1 MDERPRP
8 RRNLLFVPG
17 SRPDRFA
24 KALAHRPDMV
34 TVDLEDA
41 VIPAHKD
48 HARDLTMALFG
59 TRDGPGDGIERVV
72 RINPLRT
79 PFGLK
84 DLLALVEHPSP
95 PDAVMLPKVESAD
108 EVRIVDALLQRAA
121 RPIGLHVIIESNA
134 GLDQAPAIAGA
145 CPSIRSLLFGGVD
158 MAAEL
163 GAALDFTSM
172 LYARSRVVHAAA
184 SCGLDAIDVPW
195 LDLEDMDGLREE
207 CRLVQS
213 LGFTGK
219 ATIHPRQLAVVNDVF
234 TPDAE
239 RIAWARRVIEAFEG
253 APDGLVVLDGKLVE
267 IPVVRSASRTLAI
280 ARATGVA

>member
-1 MDERPRP
+1 M
-8 RRNLLFVPG
+8 
-17 SRPDRFA
+17 
-24 KALAHRPDMV
+24 
-34 TVDLEDA
+34 
-41 VIPAHKD
+41 
-48 HARDLTMALFG
+48 
-59 TRDGPGDGIERVV
+59 
-72 RINPLRT
+72 
-79 PFGLK
+79 
-84 DLLALVEHPSP
+84 
-95 PDAVMLPKVESAD
+95 
-108 EVRIVDALLQRAA
+108 
-121 RPIGLHVIIESNA
+121 
-134 GLDQAPAIAGA
+134 
-145 CPSIRSLLFGGVD
+145 RSLLFGGVD

-184 SCGLDAIDVPW
+184 SFGLDAIDVPW

-207 CRLVQS
+207 CRRVQA

-219 ATIHPRQLAVVNDVF
+219 ATIHPKQLAVVNDVF

-239 RIAWARRVIEAFEG
+239 RIAWARRVIEAFEH

>member
-1 MDERPRP
+1 MAERLQP

-17 SRPDRFA
+17 TRPDRFA

-48 HARDLTMALFG
+48 HARDQAMALF
-59 TRDGPGDGIERVV
+59 DGRQDGSERVV

-84 DLLALVEHPSP
+84 DLLALTLHPSP
-95 PDAVMLPKVESAD
+95 PDGVMLPKVESAD

-134 GLDQAPAIAGA
+134 GLDQALAIAGA
-145 CPSIRSLLFGGVD
+145 CGSMRSLLFGGVD

-184 SCGLDAIDVPW
+184 SFGLDAIDVPW

-207 CRLVQS
+207 CRRVQA

-219 ATIHPRQLAVVNDVF
+219 ATIHPKQLAVVNDVF

-239 RIAWARRVIEAFEG
+239 RIAWARRVIEAFEH

>member
-1 MDERPRP
+1 M
-8 RRNLLFVPG
+8 
-17 SRPDRFA
+17 
-24 KALAHRPDMV
+24 
-34 TVDLEDA
+34 
-41 VIPAHKD
+41 
-48 HARDLTMALFG
+48 
-59 TRDGPGDGIERVV
+59 V

-84 DLLALVEHPSP
+84 DLLALTQHPSP
-95 PDAVMLPKVESAD
+95 PDGVMLPKVESAD

-121 RPIGLHVIIESNA
+121 RPIGLHVIIESNP
-134 GLDQAPAIAGA
+134 GLDQALAIAGA
-145 CPSIRSLLFGGVD
+145 CGSMRSLLFGGVD

-184 SCGLDAIDVPW
+184 SFGLDAIDVPW

-207 CRLVQS
+207 CRRVQA

-219 ATIHPRQLAVVNDVF
+219 ATIHPKQLAVVNDVF

-253 APDGLVVLDGKLVE
+253 ASDGLVVLDGKLVE

>member
-1 MDERPRP
+1 MAERLQP

-17 SRPDRFA
+17 TRPDRFA

-48 HARDLTMALFG
+48 HARDQAMALF
-59 TRDGPGDGIERVV
+59 DGRQDGSERVV
-72 RINPLRT
+72 RVNPLRT

-84 DLLALVEHPSP
+84 DLLALTLHPSP
-95 PDAVMLPKVESAD
+95 PDGVMLPKVESAD

-134 GLDQAPAIAGA
+134 GLDQALAIAGA
-145 CPSIRSLLFGGVD
+145 CGSMRSLLFGGVD

-184 SCGLDAIDVPW
+184 SFGLDAIDVPW

-207 CRLVQS
+207 CRRVQA

-219 ATIHPRQLAVVNDVF
+219 ATIHPKQLAVVNDVF

-239 RIAWARRVIEAFEG
+239 RIAWARRVIEAFEH